1 MKNRDG
7 RIDIN
12 LFHGLESRL
21 KASEQQL
28 EEKEH
33 LLIEY
38 VYKCYEMKDAVEA
51 LQTELAAKDLEIAE
65 LRAMLSTR
73 TEA

>member
-12 LFHGLESRL
+12 LYNGLAGRL
-21 KASEQQL
+21 EAAERDL
-28 EEKEH
+28 EEKDR
-33 LLIEY
+33 LLIDY
-38 VYKCYEMKDAVEA
+38 IDKYYGMKDKAEA
-51 LQTELAAKDLEIAE
+51 LQAKLAAKDQEIMK
-65 LRAMLSTR
+65 LRAMLSAR

>member
-38 VYKCYEMKDAVEA
+38 VDKYYGMKDKAEA
-51 LQTELAAKDLEIAE
+51 LQAELAAKDLEIAE
-65 LRAMLSTR
+65 LRAMLSAR
-73 TEA
+73 IEA

>member
-12 LFHGLESRL
+12 LYNGLAGRL
-21 KASEQQL
+21 EAAERDL
-28 EEKEH
+28 EEKDR
-33 LLIEY
+33 LLIDY
-38 VYKCYEMKDAVEA
+38 IDKYYGMKDKAEA
-51 LQTELAAKDLEIAE
+51 LQAELAAKDQEIMK
-65 LRAMLSTR
+65 LRAMLSAR